1 MNVPG
6 KTLLALFASG
16 LIVSCNT
23 LKPISTRQAD
33 YTNQIPGKTEQKPAK
48 FLNKIETN
56 SVKQAGSVPAL
67 QSNPLSHKPVAKEVT
82 ESLVIKGS
90 ISPTPP
96 VENSSMLQFRYAMM
110 LDVPVEEITNFS
122 LYHFIDDWYGTRYR
136 FGGTSKSG
144 IDCSSFTQ
152 KLYASTYGIEIP
164 RTAVTQ
170 YSACKRIEKDDL
182 REGDLLFFHTTR
194 SGISHVGV
202 YLGNNRF
209 IHASSS
215 RGVVIS
221 NLNESY
227 YVNAYRASGRFE
239 TEATE
244 QTETIAASPGK

>member
-6 KTLLALFASG
+6 KTFLALFAVG
-16 LIVSCNT
+16 NLLISCNSF
-23 LKPISTRQAD
+23 KPVSTRQAD
-33 YTNQIPGKTEQKPAK
+33 YTNRFPGKSEQKPAE
-48 FLNKIETN
+48 FINKIEIN
-56 SVKQAGSVPAL
+56 PVKQASNVPAL
-67 QSNPLSHKPVAKEVT
+67 QSTPLSRKPIANEVT
-82 ESLVIKGS
+82 ERLVVKGAVS
-90 ISPTPP
+90 ATPP
-96 VENSSMLQFRYAMM
+96 VENSSMLQFRYAVM

-152 KLYASTYGIEIP
+152 KLYAATYGLEIP

-170 YSACKRIEKDDL
+170 YASCKRVSREEL

-194 SGISHVGV
+194 KGISHVGV
-202 YLGNNRF
+202 YLGNDRF
-209 IHASSS
+209 VHASSS

-227 YVNAYRASGRFE
+227 YVNAYRGSGRFE
-239 TEATE
+239 PEYNQETEV
-244 QTETIAASPGK
+244 AAGAK